1 MILVPLALENDL
13 SDSKADY
20 STVVER
26 LESVQAPLSYS
37 WGVVT
42 HLMGVKNS
50 PELRKI
56 HDAVQPSII
65 EAFQRMGQSVP
76 VYTALKSIRE
86 DVVQWSALDTA
97 QRRIVLAALRSME
110 TSGIGLSGEK
120 RTRFNKLKLEAA
132 ELSTKFSNNVLD
144 STKVTHFSN
153 SES

>member
-1 MILVPLALENDL
+1 
-13 SDSKADY
+13 
-20 STVVER
+20 
-26 LESVQAPLSYS
+26 
-37 WGVVT
+37 
-42 HLMGVKNS
+42 MGVKNS